1 MSQEVGPGPAGTG
14 WSELCRPPAAPAE
27 RGAWHER
34 LRQWREEARR
44 AIGYDGALYRA
55 PELAWTRSCFVSGM
69 AMLWDDGIYDQRTG
83 ELTMAKFL
91 RDGEDRFG
99 GLDSVVLWHAYPRI
113 GFDDRN
119 QFDFYRQLPGGP
131 GALRRL
137 VDVCHAGGVRA
148 FLAYYPWD
156 VGTRREPLGEVDAL
170 VRLLE
175 ASTADGIF
183 LDTLAQGSAALQERL
198 ARTAPGVALM
208 TEGQVPMDQVQG
220 HAASWVQWPPESD
233 APYVLRNKW
242 FEPGHMHHLVRRWHR
257 HHTDELHL
265 AWLNGVGVV
274 VWENVFGS
282 ENPWSAGDQELLR
295 LMRPVQ
301 RHLGDVFCAG
311 RWAPLVATS
320 RSGVHA
326 SCWEVDGLRL
336 WTVVNATDQR
346 VHGRLVPLELR
357 PGESYWDLLA
367 GTPARP
373 DLGDGAP
380 ALSGDIGPRG
390 IGAFAASAGPR
401 PGPRLSAVLEH
412 PRYPRP
418 PTGAPVPAV
427 PLTVRGPAHDQGRAG
442 PDGMPAGP
450 PRRPACPDGMVA
462 FDGAARR
469 LSRRYR
475 SRECGMDGPAPFA
488 DVAYPELHHCIE
500 ETESVVLGPFAID
513 LRPVSNGDFLAFLH
527 GSGYTPG
534 DGQNF
539 LKHWPS
545 PARPAPEQMDAP
557 VVFVDL
563 DDAAAYLEWAGAG
576 RRLPTPEEWQHA
588 LGSSLVGYGP
598 VRAWEWTR
606 SERSDGHTRWC
617 VLKGGAEYEASGSE
631 WYADGGPRPPDW
643 SAKFI
648 LWCPS
653 LDRCAT
659 IGFRGALSL

>member
-1 MSQEVGPGPAGTG
+1 
-14 WSELCRPPAAPAE
+14 
-27 RGAWHER
+27 
-34 LRQWREEARR
+34 
-44 AIGYDGALYRA
+44 
-55 PELAWTRSCFVSGM
+55 M

-401 PGPRLSAVLEH
+401 PARGC
-412 PRYPRP
+412 P
-418 PTGAPVPAV
+418 PCSSIPGT
-427 PLTVRGPAHDQGRAG
+427 PAHPPAPPSSPCRSRCGDRPTTRAG
-442 PDGMPAGP
+442 PALTGCRPARRGGRRAPTGWWPSTVLPAGCP
-450 PRRPACPDGMVA
+450 VATGPGSAAWTGRPRSPTSPIPSCTIASRRP
-462 FDGAARR
+462 
-469 LSRRYR
+469 
-475 SRECGMDGPAPFA
+475 
-488 DVAYPELHHCIE
+488 
-500 ETESVVLGPFAID
+500 
-513 LRPVSNGDFLAFLH
+513 
-527 GSGYTPG
+527 
-534 DGQNF
+534 
-539 LKHWPS
+539 
-545 PARPAPEQMDAP
+545 
-557 VVFVDL
+557 
-563 DDAAAYLEWAGAG
+563 
-576 RRLPTPEEWQHA
+576 
-588 LGSSLVGYGP
+588 
-598 VRAWEWTR
+598 RAWSWGR
-606 SERSDGHTRWC
+606 S
-617 VLKGGAEYEASGSE
+617 
-631 WYADGGPRPPDW
+631 
-643 SAKFI
+643 
-648 LWCPS
+648 PS
-653 LDRCAT
+653 T
-659 IGFRGALSL
+659 

>member
-1 MSQEVGPGPAGTG
+1 MSQEVAGPAGTG

-380 ALSGDIGPRG
+380 ALSGDIGPG
-390 IGAFAASAGPR
+390 ASAPSPPPPGRARPEVVRRARASPVPPPTHRRPRPRRAAHGAGTGPR
-401 PGPRLSAVLEH
+401 PG
-412 PRYPRP
+412 
-418 PTGAPVPAV
+418 
-427 PLTVRGPAHDQGRAG
+427 QGR
-442 PDGMPAGP
+442 P
-450 PRRPACPDGMVA
+450 
-462 FDGAARR
+462 
-469 LSRRYR
+469 
-475 SRECGMDGPAPFA
+475 
-488 DVAYPELHHCIE
+488 
-500 ETESVVLGPFAID
+500 
-513 LRPVSNGDFLAFLH
+513 
-527 GSGYTPG
+527 
-534 DGQNF
+534 
-539 LKHWPS
+539 
-545 PARPAPEQMDAP
+545 
-557 VVFVDL
+557 
-563 DDAAAYLEWAGAG
+563 
-576 RRLPTPEEWQHA
+576 
-588 LGSSLVGYGP
+588 
-598 VRAWEWTR
+598 
-606 SERSDGHTRWC
+606 
-617 VLKGGAEYEASGSE
+617 
-631 WYADGGPRPPDW
+631 
-643 SAKFI
+643 
-648 LWCPS
+648 
-653 LDRCAT
+653 
-659 IGFRGALSL
+659 